1 MRHNIIYISN
11 AERSDGQTEKARS
24 ENAGVEA
31 DGALNP
37 RPDSVSDTLF
47 QENPFFD
54 PKDLLQVRYEMLRRH
69 SVERVSIVDVAT
81 KFGVSR
87 PTVYQAQ
94 AAFQQAGLSGL
105 LPKHRGPKEGHKL
118 SAEVIDYVVAL
129 RTAEPGLT
137 TVACVQAVQEK
148 FGITV
153 HRRSL
158 ERALA
163 SKKKPRNAGVRSPI
177 PEGTVE
183 AYEGL
188 RRQVVQPDGRGGHLE
203 GRGILMRCGLATWA
217 QIRPAAVPARPP
229 ESHFPSGPE
238 APVLDSFGAE
248 LVRLVAGL
256 ILSTRQEGFPHA

>member
-1 MRHNIIYISN
+1 MAKLKKPDHKTLELKRI
-11 AERSDGQTEKARS
+11 
-24 ENAGVEA
+24 
-31 DGALNP
+31 GALNP

-69 SVERVSIVDVAT
+69 TVEGASIVDVAT

-105 LPKHRGPKEGHKL
+105 IPKHRGPKEGHKL
-118 SAEVIDYVVAL
+118 SAEVIDYVGVL
-129 RTAEPGLT
+129 RTSEPSLT

-163 SKKKPRNAGVRSPI
+163 SKKKPRN
-177 PEGTVE
+177 
-183 AYEGL
+183 
-188 RRQVVQPDGRGGHLE
+188 
-203 GRGILMRCGLATWA
+203 
-217 QIRPAAVPARPP
+217 PA
-229 ESHFPSGPE
+229 
-238 APVLDSFGAE
+238 
-248 LVRLVAGL
+248 
-256 ILSTRQEGFPHA
+256 